1 MYDIIKTGRKLW
13 ISLYFTV
20 PSDTISISALAKIQK
35 ELETAL
41 IYKYPDLYV
50 ELVPEFDI

>member
-1 MYDIIKTGRKLW
+1 MD
-13 ISLYFTV
+13 YFNKKV
-20 PSDTISISALAKIQK
+20 DEVQK